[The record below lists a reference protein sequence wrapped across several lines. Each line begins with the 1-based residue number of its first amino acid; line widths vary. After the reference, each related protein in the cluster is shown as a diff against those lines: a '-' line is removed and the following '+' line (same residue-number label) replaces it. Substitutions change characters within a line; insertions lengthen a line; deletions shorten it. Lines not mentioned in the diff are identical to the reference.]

1 MQFEK
6 LRKFVSQKFF
16 HIPQEGTSPERYKAL
31 RRNIRI
37 LMILVT
43 IIPLSLMATINY
55 YQYQSSL
62 KEEIISP
69 LKVLTNKTKRSFEL
83 FLDERLSTLKF
94 IASAYSFT
102 DLQNKMVMNR
112 ILSVLKKEFEGF
124 IDLGLID
131 RNGAQLSYAGPYS
144 FIDKDYSKQDWFQ
157 EVIINSTHISDVFMG
172 YRKFPHITIAV
183 QNLSDPDCCWI
194 IRATI
199 DTKKFDALI
208 AMMELDPKS
217 DAFIINREGILQTH
231 SRLFGNVL
239 ESCPLKI
246 PRGGHGTYVSEAI
259 DNEGRDIFMAYSHFV
274 EPEYTLVVVK
284 PSSLILKTWFTFRTE
299 IFFIFVGSVLIIIII
314 VFKLTDTQV
323 ARIREAEEKHEI
335 AFREL
340 EHSQKLS
347 SVGRLAAG
355 VAHEINNPLAIINQK
370 AGLMKDIIDAEADFP
385 KKDKFIGI
393 ADSILQSVD
402 RCSVIT
408 HRLLGFAKR
417 MDVEYEVLDL
427 NEVLQDVFGFI
438 EKEALHR
445 NIMLKK
451 QLADNLPQIS
461 SDRGQL
467 QQVFLNILTNA
478 YAAVEDGGVISIT
491 TWTEDLDTVA
501 VSIQDDGCGMT
512 EKDISRIFEPF
523 FTTKKS
529 YGTGLGLPITYGI
542 IKKLGGK
549 IRVQSKVGEG
559 STFSIYLPTKLE
571 PQLIKR
577 NE

>member
-1 MQFEK
+1 
-6 LRKFVSQKFF
+6 
-16 HIPQEGTSPERYKAL
+16 
-31 RRNIRI
+31 
-37 LMILVT
+37 
-43 IIPLSLMATINY
+43 MATINY

-62 KEEIISP
+62 KAEIISP

-83 FLDERLSTLKF
+83 FLEERMSTLKF
-94 IASAYSFT
+94 ITSAYSFE
-102 DLQNKMVMNR
+102 DLQDKKVINR

-124 IDLGLID
+124 IDLGLIGRD
-131 RNGAQLSYAGPYS
+131 GVQLAYAGPYS
-144 FIDKDYSKQDWFQ
+144 LLEKDYSKQGWFQ
-157 EVIINSTHISDVFMG
+157 EVLINGAHISDVFMG

-194 IRATI
+194 LRATI
-199 DTKKFDALI
+199 DTKKYDALI
-208 AMMELDPKS
+208 ATMELDPKS
-217 DAFIINREGILQTH
+217 DAFIINRDGILQTH

-239 ESCPLKI
+239 DSCPLKI

-299 IFFIFVGSVLIIIII
+299 IFFIFVGSVLIIILI
-314 VFKLTDTQV
+314 VFKLTNTQV
-323 ARIREAEEKHEI
+323 GRIRQAEEKREI

-370 AGLMKDIIDAEADFP
+370 AGLMKDIIDAESEFP
-385 KKDKFIGI
+385 KKDKFVGI
-393 ADSILQSVD
+393 TDSILQSVD

-408 HRLLGFAKR
+408 HRLLGFARR
-417 MDVEYEVLDL
+417 MDVEYEVLDI

-438 EKEALHR
+438 EKEAMHR
-445 NIMLKK
+445 NIQLKK
-451 QLADNLPQIS
+451 QLADNLHQIS

-478 YAAVEDGGVISIT
+478 YAAVDDGGVVSIT
-491 TWTEDLDTVA
+491 TWSEDIDTVA
-501 VSIQDDGCGMT
+501 VSIQDDGRGMN
-512 EKDISRIFEPF
+512 EEEMSKIFEPF
-523 FTTKKS
+523 FTTKKG

-549 IRVQSKVGEG
+549 ITVQSKLGEG
-559 STFSIYLPTKLE
+559 STFSIYLPTKHE
-571 PQLIKR
+571 PQLIIR
-577 NE
+577 DD